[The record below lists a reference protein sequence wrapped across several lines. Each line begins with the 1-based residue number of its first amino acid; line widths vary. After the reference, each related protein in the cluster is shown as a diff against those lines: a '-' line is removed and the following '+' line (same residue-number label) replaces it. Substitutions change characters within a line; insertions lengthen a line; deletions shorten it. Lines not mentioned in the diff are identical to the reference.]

1 VEILIH
7 VLPAVIT
14 FDYESILRFACEEVF
29 EWAKSNATN
38 VNIKWSTSDPTNAKA
53 NILEAT
59 SLEHEIL

>member
-7 VLPAVIT
+7 VLPIVIT
-14 FDYESILRFACEEVF
+14 FDHESILRFACEEVF

-38 VNIKWSTSDPTNAKA
+38 VNIEWSTSDPTNVKA